1 MSDTVFRPT
10 AEEIQDEIDY
20 LRHRSKFRKRF
31 WIILILLLLII
42 AGAVIALLQYFPI
55 LKVKGDGMEPTL
67 EEGQIVL
74 AIKGEDAGRG
84 DMIAFRHKD
93 QTLMKRIIGLPGDMI
108 FIRGDGTVLVNGEEL
123 DEAYIEESSLGDCDL
138 DFPYEVPKGKLF
150 VMGDNRE
157 DSVDS
162 RSDTVGC
169 ISEKKIIGVLK
180 FRIWPFCESESY

>member
-1 MSDTVFRPT
+1 MSETVFRPT

-74 AIKGEDAGRG
+74 AIKEEDAGRG

-93 QTLMKRIIGLPGDMI
+93 RTLMKRIIGLPGDTI
-108 FIRGDGTVLVNGEEL
+108 FIRGDGTVLVNGDEL
-123 DEAYIEESSLGDCDL
+123 DEDYIKESSLGDCDL
-138 DFPYEVPKGKLF
+138 DFPYEVPNGKLF

-169 ISEKKIIGVLK
+169 VSEKEIIGVLK
-180 FRIWPFCESESY
+180 FRIWPFSESESY

>member
-1 MSDTVFRPT
+1 
-10 AEEIQDEIDY
+10 
-20 LRHRSKFRKRF
+20 
-31 WIILILLLLII
+31 
-42 AGAVIALLQYFPI
+42 
-55 LKVKGDGMEPTL
+55 MEPTL

-180 FRIWPFCESESY
+180 FRIWPFCESESYY